1 MMRVIDAEKLDEYL
15 SSVVEGAEDAA
26 WYYYTHDA
34 SDLAEQYRMLAR
46 DIRTIANH
54 VADSMVE
61 EGVIYLPPPQSRVQ
75 SRDGQHNQDRVGQLF
90 SKE

>member
-1 MMRVIDAEKLDEYL
+1 MRVIDAEKLDSYL
-15 SSVVEGAEDAA
+15 SSVIEGAEDAA

-34 SDLAEQYRMLAR
+34 SELAEQYRMLAR
-46 DIRTIANH
+46 DVRTIANH
-54 VADSMVE
+54 VSDNFVQ
-61 EGVIYLPPPQSRVQ
+61 EGVIYLTPQSRVQ